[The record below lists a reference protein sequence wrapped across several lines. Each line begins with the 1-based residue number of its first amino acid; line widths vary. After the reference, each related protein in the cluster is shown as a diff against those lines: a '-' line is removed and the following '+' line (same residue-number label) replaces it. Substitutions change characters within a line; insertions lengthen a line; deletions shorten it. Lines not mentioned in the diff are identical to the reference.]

1 MTLEWKIFNY
11 LASFFILVF
20 VADFWF
26 LFENVVQVSRIS
38 FEMRLLTAFKIPWVI
53 CFVFNWTLF
62 SFFSFSENQYAFTT
76 LGMVVYLFKKL
87 WIWTLSCLWKLRRF
101 NHMILVAVSMHTS
114 IGPLQLRL
122 VLKLM
127 KIIINKLIILI
138 KL

>member
-11 LASFFILVF
+11 LASFIILVF

-26 LFENVVQVSRIS
+26 LFKNVVQICRIS
-38 FEMRLLTAFKIPWVI
+38 FEMRLLTTFKIPWVI

-62 SFFSFSENQYAFTT
+62 SFFSFSEDQYAFTT
-76 LGMVVYLFKKL
+76 LRMVVYLFEKL

-101 NHMILVAVSMHTS
+101 NYMILVAVSMHTS
-114 IGPLQLRL
+114 ISPLQLRL